1 MRRGEVWGG
10 SETGRTCDTV
20 ASGDRVSGEDPAT
33 RVGVR
38 RAERGPPP
46 GASPPVRD
54 PPPRN
59 VIAHD
64 EEGHDMGLF
73 DRLFGSAGDTPD
85 RAAAPAPTP
94 TPRGNVGGQ
103 RDEDGRYAPPP
114 PAGAPGRAASGSADV
129 DDRQAIERYRYLL
142 RTAPPETVE
151 QVHAEAFGRLT
162 PSQRRQVLEEM
173 SAGLSPAER
182 PAGDDP
188 GTLARAATRAEYRQ
202 PGFMERTFGGRSF
215 GAGGGPGFGSMLG
228 ASMLGTIGGYVVGS
242 ALVGA
247 MFDPG
252 YDAGYAD
259 GVAAD
264 ATGDG
269 TDIGGGD
276 AAGADVGGFGGD
288 VGGDLGGGDFGGG
301 DFGGD
306 FGF

>member
-1 MRRGEVWGG
+1 
-10 SETGRTCDTV
+10 
-20 ASGDRVSGEDPAT
+20 
-33 RVGVR
+33 
-38 RAERGPPP
+38 
-46 GASPPVRD
+46 
-54 PPPRN
+54 
-59 VIAHD
+59 
-64 EEGHDMGLF
+64 MGLF

-85 RAAAPAPTP
+85 RAAAP
-94 TPRGNVGGQ
+94 TPRGNASGR

-114 PAGAPGRAASGSADV
+114 PIGAPGPAAFGSAGV
-129 DDRQAIERYRYLL
+129 EDRQAIERYRYLL

-215 GAGGGPGFGSMLG
+215 GSGGGPGFGSMLG

-264 ATGDG
+264 AAGDG
-269 TDIGGGD
+269 SDSGGGEAAGGD
-276 AAGADVGGFGGD
+276 AGGFGGD
-288 VGGDLGGGDFGGG
+288 FGGGDFGGG